1 MGAPRYACTRILRFY
16 AGSCLLLL
24 LHGSGVHKRDMA
36 RDKHELPILRQRP
49 GWGVSQVL
57 IHRDALVGHAEA
69 IRTQSRKPSKAH
81 THKKRQ
87 STNAGQP
94 HSTRR
99 KEATPQL
106 AAAHAASED
115 TTHTS
120 NHPAC
125 HQGRKRRPARHP
137 PRAQQVPSQHTHN

>member
-81 THKKRQ
+81 TH
-87 STNAGQP
+87 AGIPVSRNTEIGIPTALQP
-94 HSTRR
+94 T
-99 KEATPQL
+99 EATM
-106 AAAHAASED
+106 
-115 TTHTS
+115 
-120 NHPAC
+120 
-125 HQGRKRRPARHP
+125 KK
-137 PRAQQVPSQHTHN
+137 